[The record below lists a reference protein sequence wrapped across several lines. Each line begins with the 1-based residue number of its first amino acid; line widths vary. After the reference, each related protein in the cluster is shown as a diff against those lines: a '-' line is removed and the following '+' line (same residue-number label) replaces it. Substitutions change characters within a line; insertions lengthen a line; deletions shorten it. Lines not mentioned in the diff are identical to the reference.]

1 MEQSL
6 IITKFNIFLFLFLIN
21 SRLIESFRYNKIVEN
36 VDLGLITDESFKTLS
51 IFLSEEHNIR
61 NLSFGEGFKYNKI
74 NIYLLLWLDLEEKWE
89 FSTKK
94 EFITT
99 LNKYKWNR
107 NLLSINI
114 YVQDVYSHSE

>member
-6 IITKFNIFLFLFLIN
+6 FITKFNIFICNN

-61 NLSFGEGFKYNKI
+61 NLSFGEGLKYNK
-74 NIYLLLWLDLEEKWE
+74 Y
-89 FSTKK
+89 
-94 EFITT
+94 
-99 LNKYKWNR
+99 
-107 NLLSINI
+107 
-114 YVQDVYSHSE
+114 